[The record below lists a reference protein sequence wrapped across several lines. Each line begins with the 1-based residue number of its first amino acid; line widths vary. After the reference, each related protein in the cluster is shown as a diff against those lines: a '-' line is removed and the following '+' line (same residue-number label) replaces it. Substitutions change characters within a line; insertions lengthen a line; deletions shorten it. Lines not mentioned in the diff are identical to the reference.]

1 MFIFRILSLMFL
13 LFLFIFGTYEY
24 TTTAFQHSKAN
35 DPIQVQ
41 LLGVND
47 FHGQLDK
54 YQNVWG
60 NKAGGAEYLAAYIKK
75 YKQKNKHTLL
85 VHAGDM
91 VGGSPPISS
100 RFQDEPTIEFL
111 NLLSFDVGIPGNHE
125 FDDGVHEMKRLL
137 YGGFHK
143 RTGSFP
149 GSETFY
155 ISANVIDKQ
164 SGTPLLPPYVIKR
177 INGIDIGFIGVVTT
191 ETNQFVLP
199 ENRQEVEIIDEVKAI
214 NKTVNLLKK
223 KGVKSIVVLAHVSA
237 KSDWAG
243 RNPDEE
249 LVKMTPKLDDE
260 VDVIFGGHSHQHA
273 NTIIDGKLIVQSYSY
288 GKAFSQVNLSI
299 DPYTKDI
306 MKKDANIIL
315 TLHHKMKPDQETIEL
330 LTKYKERIRSYEK
343 AVAGNT
349 PKDITR
355 KKEKNGESPLAQM
368 VAQSGLAAMDADIA
382 FVHHG
387 GIRSNLQKGNITMED
402 LYTVLP
408 FNHRFVKVTLTG
420 TQIHTLLEQQWTEEK
435 ENLLQAI
442 GLTYTRDKNAP
453 IGSRVLAL
461 KDMYG
466 HELAPD
472 KEYTVVT
479 SDYLASG
486 GDGFTAF
493 QQGKLIESGPL
504 IVNALVHY
512 IQWNLPANTVHGR

>member
-1 MFIFRILSLMFL
+1 MFIFQILSPML
-13 LFLFIFGTYEY
+13 LLLLIFGTPEY
-24 TTTAFQHSKAN
+24 TVPALHHSKAN

-54 YQNVWG
+54 HQTVLG
-60 NKAGGAEYLAAYIKK
+60 QKAGGAEYLAAYLKT

-111 NLLSFDVGIPGNHE
+111 NLLDFDVGTLGNHE

-143 RTGSFP
+143 RTGSFQ
-149 GSETFY
+149 GSETSY
-155 ISANVIDKQ
+155 TSANVIAKQ
-164 SGTPLLPPYVIKR
+164 SGTPLLPPYIIKQ

-199 ENRQEVEIIDEVKAI
+199 ENRKEIEIMDEMKAI
-214 NKTVNLLKK
+214 NETVKQLKK
-223 KGVKSIVVLAHVSA
+223 KGIRSIVVLAHVSA
-237 KSDWAG
+237 KSTWTGA
-243 RNPDEE
+243 NPQED
-249 LVKMTPKLDDE
+249 LVEMASKLDDE

-273 NTIIDGKLIVQSYSY
+273 NTVVDDKLIVQSYSY
-288 GKAFSQVNLSI
+288 GKAFSQVKLEI
-299 DPYTKDI
+299 DPHTKDI
-306 MKKDANIIL
+306 VKKQANIIL
-315 TLHHKMKPDQETIEL
+315 TLHNNIKPDQETIAL
-330 LTKYKERIRSYEK
+330 LTKYKEKMRGYANEVTGE
-343 AVAGNT
+343 A
-349 PKDITR
+349 PKNMTR
-355 KKEKNGESPLAQM
+355 KKDENGESPLAKLI
-368 VAQSGLAAMDADIA
+368 AQSGLTAMNADIA

-387 GIRSNLQKGNITMED
+387 GIRASLQKGHITMED

-408 FNHRFVKVTLTG
+408 FNHRFVKITLTG
-420 TQIHTLLEQQWTEEK
+420 AQIQDALEQQWTKDK
-435 ENLLQAI
+435 ENLLQPV
-442 GLTYTRDKNAP
+442 GLTYVQDSDAS

-461 KDMYG
+461 KDIHG
-466 HELAPD
+466 RDLLPN
-472 KEYTVVT
+472 KEYTVAI

-504 IVNALVHY
+504 LVNALVSY
-512 IQWNLPANTVHGR
+512 IQQKYPVDMDHQQ